1 LHINPEELPVHPIH
15 VVGTGIV
22 SDSISTT
29 NLGIQFDC
37 LVSDYISKDK
47 PSETLITLFHPTGSR
62 LKNQTTMLKRGS
74 SVFFSGALTSIENKL
89 YLELHNFSFIR
100 NQQFNSASK
109 SNKEIPWLNS
119 LSPQSSS
126 SSSSH
131 ITSKSMIQKKI
142 GEQRKYTSMPVLGKR
157 KSATTKFQPSKIK
170 KLSDIATNILTEVDK
185 QEGQDEGEGIQQ
197 NEIEGEI
204 DQEIREET
212 GEQIPVQGQEI
223 EDQDEQD
230 ETQEAAFVKKTKPHK
245 RQINSE
251 RGGRCGGRGRG
262 RGGRCGKKK

>member
-74 SVFFSGALTSIENKL
+74 SVFFSGALTSIESKL

-100 NQQFNSASK
+100 NQQFNSALK
-109 SNKEIPWLNS
+109 SNKEMPWLNS
-119 LSPQSSS
+119 SSSQSS

-142 GEQRKYTSMPVLGKR
+142 GEQRQNTSMPVLGKR
-157 KSATTKFQPSKIK
+157 KSANKI
-170 KLSDIATNILTEVDK
+170 S
-185 QEGQDEGEGIQQ
+185 
-197 NEIEGEI
+197 
-204 DQEIREET
+204 
-212 GEQIPVQGQEI
+212 
-223 EDQDEQD
+223 
-230 ETQEAAFVKKTKPHK
+230 TQ
-245 RQINSE
+245 
-251 RGGRCGGRGRG
+251 
-262 RGGRCGKKK
+262 